1 MMRMSRPRLAILS
14 THTSPLAQPGLGDGG
29 GMNVYVRALAG
40 ALARAGVECD
50 VLTRAEHPEAP
61 MVINVEPGF
70 RVVHIEAG
78 PRAPIARGEL
88 HEIIE
93 PFTAATLEYI
103 SRTGVEYDAVHAN
116 YWVSG
121 GVGHAL
127 KHVLDL
133 PLVVTFHTLD
143 RVKADAGIDDDATA
157 RARVEREVV
166 RCADMIVAPT
176 YAERRQ
182 LVELYGAEA
191 TRIDVVPPG
200 VDHSVFSPGNRGE
213 GRGALGLDDVAT
225 LLFVGRIQPLKGAGL
240 AVRALSLL
248 DDPSTQLVLVG
259 GPSGVDGDAE
269 LARLH
274 DLVDELGL
282 RPRVRFVAPQ
292 PHDDLVTYYRAADVC
307 LVPSRSESFG
317 MVALEAAASG
327 TPVVAANVGGLR
339 TLVDPGR
346 TGYLIDEREAEAFAD
361 PVQRIL
367 DEPELAARLG
377 RQAVEFSEGYAWNV
391 TAARL
396 RRLYG
401 DLMARSLVN
410 CA

>member
-1 MMRMSRPRLAILS
+1 MVRMSRPRLAILS
-14 THTSPLAQPGLGDGG
+14 VHSSPLAQPGLGDGG

-61 MVINVEPGF
+61 QVIDVEPGF

-78 PRAPIARGEL
+78 PKAGLARGEL
-88 HEIIE
+88 HDIIE
-93 PFTAATLEYI
+93 PFTAATLDHI
-103 SRTGVEYDAVHAN
+103 SRTGTDYDAVHAN

-121 GVGHAL
+121 GVGHAV
-127 KHVLDL
+127 KHALDL

-143 RVKADAGIDDDATA
+143 RVKADVGINDDATA
-157 RARVEREVV
+157 RASVERDVV
-166 RCADMIVAPT
+166 RCADTIVAPT
-176 YAERRQ
+176 FAERHQ
-182 LVELYGAEA
+182 LVELYDADA
-191 TRIDVVPPG
+191 SRIDVVPPG
-200 VDHSVFSPGNRGE
+200 VDHRVFSPGDRGE
-213 GRGALGLDDVAT
+213 ARRALALADVAT
-225 LLFVGRIQPLKGAGL
+225 LLFVGRIQPLKEAGL

-248 DDPSTQLVLVG
+248 DDPTAQLVLVG
-259 GPSGVDGDAE
+259 GPSGVDGAAE

-274 DLVDELGL
+274 DLVEELGL
-282 RPRVRFVAPQ
+282 ASRVRFVAPQ
-292 PHDDLVTYYRAADVC
+292 PHDGLVTYYRAADVC
-307 LVPSRSESFG
+307 LVPSRTESFG

-339 TLVDPGR
+339 TLVDPGH
-346 TGYLIDEREAEAFAD
+346 TGYLIDERDAEAFAA

-367 DEPELAARLG
+367 DDDELGVRLG